1 MEDDPPSSQVQPNLC
16 LQPTP
21 FDAPQNQDP
30 FLDSFFQK
38 SFSSPAALPS
48 DSGSSPF
55 ASFSNTTPGSTS
67 GQQPT
72 VNLFTSTPEGQRA
85 PPLVQPLQSQTA
97 QQGISLLL
105 DPFQTSSGMSDPF
118 QASSGVSDP
127 FQASSGMSGPLQASS
142 GMSDPFHASTGPF
155 QASCGMS
162 DPFQASSDPFQ
173 ASSGPFQGSS
183 GVSDPFQA
191 STGPFQASSS
201 VNNPLQSSSG
211 INDSFQ
217 ASSGMNSSFQAS
229 SGMND
234 LLQSPSGMA
243 SNFSVNQPQQYQ
255 GVPSPT
261 NSYNIT
267 AGSDSTLELSNPL
280 YQSQNTSSYTAFFG
294 QQQPPS
300 QQVVHDPFGFEI
312 GGQAQHSFAPQFP
325 AALVP
330 GPLSFSTGP
339 PGNFMV
345 PANNPFA
352 SDVDS
357 SCLFSMPQSTFSQS
371 ANSSGYPP
379 NPKGSISGNAGD
391 GKDLFAELIPL
402 AVGAS
407 PSRKTSTAK
416 QQAVKQQEEHAME
429 FGTINFEDIKVQRPK
444 TTEEQTQPDDS
455 SLTGKP
461 LEEKRNQNS
470 DVVEDSF
477 LHTSDQQKVS
487 NEKPSSHGELLKT
500 ANGDNSQELLHKD
513 ALTSAFGNDSS
524 TLSDFETAFASAD
537 SENDKRNISEAFE
550 SPTSV
555 APPPSLITFETGFD
569 DHFVADNADAT
580 SNTPS
585 GSNGDD
591 FWGGKTESTAT
602 SWIAFS

>member
-1 MEDDPPSSQVQPNLC
+1 MEEDPPSSQVQPNLC

-38 SFSSPAALPS
+38 SFTSPAALPS
-48 DSGSSPF
+48 DNGSSPF

-85 PPLVQPLQSQTA
+85 PPLVQPLESQTA

-127 FQASSGMSGPLQASS
+127 FQASSGPFQTSS
-142 GMSDPFHASTGPF
+142 GV
-155 QASCGMS
+155 
-162 DPFQASSDPFQ
+162 SDPFQ
-173 ASSGPFQGSS
+173 ASSGPFQTSSGVSDPFQASTGPFQTSS

-201 VNNPLQSSSG
+201 VNNPLQ
-211 INDSFQ
+211 
-217 ASSGMNSSFQAS
+217 ASSGMNNPLQAS

-234 LLQSPSGMA
+234 LLQNPSGMA

-255 GVPSPT
+255 GVPSPA

-280 YQSQNTSSYTAFFG
+280 YQSQDTSSYTVFSG
-294 QQQPPS
+294 HQQPPS
-300 QQVVHDPFGFEI
+300 QQIAHDPFGFEI
-312 GGQAQHSFAPQFP
+312 GGQTQHSFVPQFP

-330 GPLSFSTGP
+330 GPSSFSTGP

-352 SDVDS
+352 SDFDS
-357 SCLFSMPQSTFSQS
+357 SSLFSMPQSTFSQS

-379 NPKGSISGNAGD
+379 NPKRSISGNAGD
-391 GKDLFAELIPL
+391 AQDLFAELIPL

-407 PSRKTSTAK
+407 PSRKISAAK
-416 QQAVKQQEEHAME
+416 QPDVKQQEEHATE

-444 TTEEQTQPDDS
+444 KTEEQTQPDES

-477 LHTSDQQKVS
+477 LHASDQRKVS
-487 NEKPSSHGELLKT
+487 NEIFQKPSSRGELLKT
-500 ANGDNSQELLHKD
+500 ANGHNSQEPLHKD

-524 TLSDFETAFASAD
+524 TFSDFETAFASAD

-555 APPPSLITFETGFD
+555 APPPSLITFDTGFD

>member
-1 MEDDPPSSQVQPNLC
+1 MEEDTPSSQVQPNLC

-38 SFSSPAALPS
+38 SFTSPAALPS

-118 QASSGVSDP
+118 QASSGP
-127 FQASSGMSGPLQASS
+127 FQ
-142 GMSDPFHASTGPF
+142 T
-155 QASCGMS
+155 
-162 DPFQASSDPFQ
+162 
-173 ASSGPFQGSS
+173 SSGPFQTSS
-183 GVSDPFQA
+183 GVSDP
-191 STGPFQASSS
+191 
-201 VNNPLQSSSG
+201 
-211 INDSFQ
+211 
-217 ASSGMNSSFQAS
+217 FQAS

-234 LLQSPSGMA
+234 LLQNPSGMA

-255 GVPSPT
+255 GVPSPA

-280 YQSQNTSSYTAFFG
+280 YQSQDTSSYTVFSG
-294 QQQPPS
+294 HQQPPS
-300 QQVVHDPFGFEI
+300 QQIAHDPFGFEI
-312 GGQAQHSFAPQFP
+312 GGQTQHSFAPQFP

-330 GPLSFSTGP
+330 GPSSFSTGP

-352 SDVDS
+352 SDFDS
-357 SCLFSMPQSTFSQS
+357 SSLFSMPQSTFSQS

-379 NPKGSISGNAGD
+379 NPKRSISGNAGD
-391 GKDLFAELIPL
+391 ANDLFAELIPL

-407 PSRKTSTAK
+407 PSRKISAAK
-416 QQAVKQQEEHAME
+416 QPDVKQQEEHATE

-444 TTEEQTQPDDS
+444 KTEEQTQPDES

-477 LHTSDQQKVS
+477 LHASDQQKVS
-487 NEKPSSHGELLKT
+487 NEKPPSRGELLKT
-500 ANGDNSQELLHKD
+500 ANGHNSQEPLHKD

-524 TLSDFETAFASAD
+524 TFSDFETAFASAD

-555 APPPSLITFETGFD
+555 APPPSLITFDTGFD

>member
-67 GQQPT
+67 EQQPT

-127 FQASSGMSGPLQASS
+127 FQASSGMSDPFHASSGPFQASS
-142 GMSDPFHASTGPF
+142 GMSDPFHTSSGPF
-155 QASCGMS
+155 QG
-162 DPFQASSDPFQ
+162 SSD
-173 ASSGPFQGSS
+173 PFQGSS

-201 VNNPLQSSSG
+201 VNNPLQASSG

-255 GVPSPT
+255 GVPSPA
-261 NSYNIT
+261 NSYIT

-280 YQSQNTSSYTAFFG
+280 YQSQNTSSYTAFSG

-330 GPLSFSTGP
+330 GPSSFSTGP

>member
-1 MEDDPPSSQVQPNLC
+1 MEEDPPSSQVQPNLC

-38 SFSSPAALPS
+38 SFTSPAALPS

-55 ASFSNTTPGSTS
+55 GSFSNTTPGSTS
-67 GQQPT
+67 GQQLT

-85 PPLVQPLQSQTA
+85 PPLVQPLESQTA

-127 FQASSGMSGPLQASS
+127 FQASSGPFQTSS
-142 GMSDPFHASTGPF
+142 GV
-155 QASCGMS
+155 
-162 DPFQASSDPFQ
+162 SDPFQ
-173 ASSGPFQGSS
+173 ASSGPFQTSS

-201 VNNPLQSSSG
+201 VNNPLQ
-211 INDSFQ
+211 
-217 ASSGMNSSFQAS
+217 ASSGMNSPLQAS

-234 LLQSPSGMA
+234 LLQNPSGMA

-255 GVPSPT
+255 GVPSPA

-280 YQSQNTSSYTAFFG
+280 YQSQDTSSYTVFSG
-294 QQQPPS
+294 HQQPPS
-300 QQVVHDPFGFEI
+300 QQIAHDPFGFEI
-312 GGQAQHSFAPQFP
+312 GGQTQHSFVPQFP

-330 GPLSFSTGP
+330 GPSSFSTGP

-352 SDVDS
+352 SDFDS
-357 SCLFSMPQSTFSQS
+357 SSLFSMPQSTFSQS
-371 ANSSGYPP
+371 ANSSGYP
-379 NPKGSISGNAGD
+379 KRSISGNAGD
-391 GKDLFAELIPL
+391 ANDLFAELIPL

-407 PSRKTSTAK
+407 PSRKISAAK
-416 QQAVKQQEEHAME
+416 QPDVKQQEEHATE

-444 TTEEQTQPDDS
+444 KTEEQTQPDES

-477 LHTSDQQKVS
+477 LHASDQQKVS
-487 NEKPSSHGELLKT
+487 NEIFQKPSSRGELLKT
-500 ANGDNSQELLHKD
+500 ANGHNSQEPLHKD

-524 TLSDFETAFASAD
+524 TFSDFETAFASAD
-537 SENDKRNISEAFE
+537 SENVKRNISEAFE

-555 APPPSLITFETGFD
+555 APPPSLITFDTGFD